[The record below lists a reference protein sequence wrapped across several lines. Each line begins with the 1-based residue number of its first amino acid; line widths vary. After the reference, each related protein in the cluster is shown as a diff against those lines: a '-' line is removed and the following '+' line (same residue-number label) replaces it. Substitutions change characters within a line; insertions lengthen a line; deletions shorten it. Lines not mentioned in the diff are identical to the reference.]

1 MPVFASVGRRRG
13 LHLAGAVVALGAL
26 SAALAA
32 PTPALADLP
41 GASPVLTRAPYL
53 TDLTPTSIRVTW
65 ATTTRSRQTV
75 KYGPIGNCTANSVT
89 SATLGTTITV
99 NGVTEY
105 NNSVTVPNLSP
116 DTPYCYRVFTGD
128 ATPVDLLGTNPSPSF
143 TTMVPGGSPTPFTF
157 AVFGDWGD
165 TTSNGVNSGAVNQ
178 DQANV
183 MSRLAASGA
192 RFALSTGDVAYPSGS
207 QANYGDLQQSGVN
220 ISGVFAPEYY
230 AAPGQVLP
238 MFATNGNHG
247 RNTTLLP
254 TWPETAVAA
263 ASNGVYSQVSYPSFF
278 GSTPASYPTTYY
290 AFTSGGVRF
299 YVLDASW
306 SDSNVGTADGNNCE
320 GTDHCAIYQVDAA
333 AHWATTSAE
342 YQWLQQD
349 LAAHPGGVKVAAFHF
364 PLRSDDPTE
373 PDDEYL
379 KNNPGSSNTLEQ
391 LLHDNGVGLVF
402 NGHSH
407 IYQRNVAPPGGVPSY
422 VTGGAGAK
430 LSSIGGHGCHPTD
443 AYGLGWSYSS
453 NVGKR
458 CPSTVP
464 VPAADA
470 NVHHFLLVSVNGST
484 LTVTPT
490 DSLGNT
496 FDVQSYNLAADGTAP
511 TAPSPLTVARTAS
524 TTMQLTWGAAT
535 DDTQLATYDVYRD
548 GTYMATVPRE
558 VLTFSD
564 KTAVCPA
571 SYTYEVRARDLAGNT
586 AGTSTPVTC

>member
-1 MPVFASVGRRRG
+1 MPVLASAGRHRG
-13 LHLAGAVVALGAL
+13 LRLVGAAVTLGALAAALGAPT
-26 SAALAA
+26 AAH
-32 PTPALADLP
+32 ADLP

-53 TDLTPTSIRVTW
+53 TDLTPTSVRVTW
-65 ATTTRSRQTV
+65 ATATRSRQTV
-75 KYGPIGNCTANSVT
+75 RYGPLGDCTANSVT
-89 SATLGTTITV
+89 SATLGTTMTV

-143 TTMVPGGSPTPFTF
+143 TTRVPDGSSAPFTF
-157 AVFGDWGD
+157 AVLGDWGD

-183 MSRLAASGA
+183 LSRLAASGA
-192 RFALSTGDVAYPSGS
+192 RFTLSTGDVAYPSGS
-207 QANYGDLQQSGVN
+207 QTNYGDLQQSGVN

-230 AAPGQVLP
+230 AAPGQKVP
-238 MFATNGNHG
+238 MFSLNGNHG
-247 RNTTLLP
+247 RTATLLLN
-254 TWPETAVAA
+254 WPQPSVTA

-278 GSTPASYPTTYY
+278 GSNPATYPTTYY

-299 YVLDASW
+299 YMLDTSW
-306 SDSNVGTADGNNCE
+306 SDSNTGTADGNNCN
-320 GTDHCAIYQVDAA
+320 GTDNCAVYQVDAA
-333 AHWATTSAE
+333 AHWTPTSAE

-379 KNNPGSSNTLEQ
+379 KNNPGSTDTLEQ
-391 LLHDNGVGLVF
+391 LLHDNGVDLVF
-402 NGHSH
+402 NGHAH

-422 VTGGAGAK
+422 VTGGGGAK
-430 LSSIGGHGCHPTD
+430 LTSVGGRGCDPTD
-443 AYGLGWSYSS
+443 AYAIGWSYSS
-453 NVGKR
+453 NVGRR
-458 CPSTVP
+458 CPSSTP
-464 VPAADA
+464 VPASDA
-470 NVHHFLLVSVNGST
+470 NVHHFLLVSVDGST

-496 FDVQSYNLAADGTAP
+496 FDAKTYDFSADGTAP
-511 TAPSPLTVARTAS
+511 SPPSSLTVTRSGS
-524 TTMQLTWGAAT
+524 TTMRLTWGAAT
-535 DDTQLATYDVYRD
+535 DDRQVASYDVYRD
-548 GTYMATVPRE
+548 GTYMATVPQE
-558 VLTFSD
+558 VLAFSD

-571 SYTYEVRARDLAGNT
+571 SYAYEVRARDLAGNV
-586 AGTSTPVTC
+586 AGTSNSVTC

>member
-1 MPVFASVGRRRG
+1 M
-13 LHLAGAVVALGAL
+13 
-26 SAALAA
+26 
-32 PTPALADLP
+32 
-41 GASPVLTRAPYL
+41 
-53 TDLTPTSIRVTW
+53 TW
-65 ATTTRSRQTV
+65 ATSTRSRQTV
-75 KYGPIGNCTANSVT
+75 KYGPLGNCTANSVT
-89 SATLGTTITV
+89 AATLGTTMTV

-105 NNSVTVPNLSP
+105 SNSVTVPNLSP
-116 DTPYCYRVFTGD
+116 NTPYCYRVFTGD
-128 ATPVDLLGTNPSPSF
+128 AVPVDLLGTNPSPSF
-143 TTMVPGGSPTPFTF
+143 TTMVPAGSTTPFTF

-165 TTSNGVNSGAVNQ
+165 TTSNGVNSGDVNQ

-207 QANYGDLQQSGVN
+207 PTNYGDLQQSGVN

-238 MFATNGNHG
+238 MFATTGNHG
-247 RNTTLLP
+247 RTATLLS
-254 TWPETAVAA
+254 TWPESAVTA
-263 ASNGVYSQVSYPSFF
+263 ASNGVYAQVGYPSFF
-278 GSTPASYPTTYY
+278 NSAPATYPTTYY

-306 SDSNVGTADGNNCE
+306 SDGNVGDADGNNCE

-379 KNNPGSSNTLEQ
+379 KNNPGSTDTLEQ

-430 LSSIGGHGCHPTD
+430 LSSIGGHGCSPTD
-443 AYGLGWSYSS
+443 AYARGWSYTS
-453 NVGKR
+453 NAGKR
-458 CPSTVP
+458 CPSSIP

-496 FDVQSYNLAADGTAP
+496 FDVQNYNLSADGTAP
-511 TAPSPLTVARTAS
+511 TAPSPLTVTRTAS
-524 TTMQLTWGAAT
+524 TTMKLTWGAAT

>member
-1 MPVFASVGRRRG
+1 MPVLASAGRRRG
-13 LHLAGAVVALGAL
+13 LRLAGAAVTLGAL
-26 SAALAA
+26 SAALGVPAA
-32 PTPALADLP
+32 ARADLP

-53 TDLTPTSIRVTW
+53 TDLTPTSVRVTW

-75 KYGPIGNCTANSVT
+75 RYGPLGNCTANT
-89 SATLGTTITV
+89 ATAATLGTTMTV

-105 NNSVTVPNLSP
+105 SNSVTVPNLSP

-143 TTMVPGGSPTPFTF
+143 TTMVPGGSSAPFTF
-157 AVFGDWGD
+157 AVLGDWGD
-165 TTSNGVNSGAVNQ
+165 TTSNGVNSGALNQ

-183 MSRLAASGA
+183 LSRLAASGA
-192 RFALSTGDVAYPSGS
+192 RFTLSTGDVAYPSGS
-207 QANYGDLQQSGVN
+207 PTNYGDLQQSGVN

-230 AAPGQVLP
+230 AAPGQRIP
-238 MFATNGNHG
+238 MFALNGNHG
-247 RNTTLLP
+247 RTSTLLL
-254 TWPETAVAA
+254 TWPESAVTA

-299 YVLDASW
+299 YVLDTSW
-306 SDSNVGTADGNNCE
+306 SDTNTGTADGNNCND
-320 GTDHCAIYQVDAA
+320 TDNCAVYQVDAA
-333 AHWATTSAE
+333 AHWTPTSAE

-364 PLRSDDPTE
+364 PLRSDDATE

-379 KNNPGSSNTLEQ
+379 KNNPGSTDTLEQ
-391 LLHDNGVGLVF
+391 LLHDNGVNLVF
-402 NGHSH
+402 NGHAH

-422 VTGGAGAK
+422 VTGGGGAK
-430 LSSIGGHGCHPTD
+430 LTPVGGRGCAPTD
-443 AYGLGWSYSS
+443 AYALGWSYSS
-453 NVGKR
+453 NRGQR
-458 CPSTVP
+458 CPSSVP
-464 VPAADA
+464 RPASDA

-496 FDVQSYNLAADGTAP
+496 FDPVTYDFSADGTAP
-511 TAPSPLTVARTAS
+511 TPPPSSTVTRTGS
-524 TTMQLTWGAAT
+524 TTMKLTWDAAT
-535 DDTQLATYDVYRD
+535 DDRQVAAYDVYRD
-548 GTYMATVPRE
+548 GTYMATVPQELR
-558 VLTFSD
+558 TFND

-571 SYTYEVRARDLAGNT
+571 SYAYEVRARDLAGNT
-586 AGTSTPVTC
+586 AGSSVPVTC